1 MNKTIYHSPYALDL
15 KQGKIVYV
23 AIYWIT
29 IKSKIMF
36 YDQKG
41 HSKTDENER
50 IQFNYLTIK
59 RATSTKIK
67 CKYNRIP
74 TKITYTY
81 FITQIFI

>member
-1 MNKTIYHSPYALDL
+1 MNKTIYHSPLASDL
-15 KQGKIVYV
+15 KQEEIVYV

-41 HSKTDENER
+41 HSKTNENER
-50 IQFNYLTIK
+50 IHNFTIK

-67 CKYNRIP
+67 CK
-74 TKITYTY
+74 
-81 FITQIFI
+81 